1 MISPNQLNFF
11 EQEGYLALEDI
22 LSVQDMTFYAQTY
35 DAFINNEFDTTD
47 LRSDCPVKKTMT
59 RSTLL
64 KSCFPQFILIYS
76 SPMHQKGLAI
86 AQQLLGKI

>member
-47 LRSDCPVKKTMT
+47 LRSDLSGKEDNDKEYITQIMLP
-59 RSTLL
+59 SIIYPDLL
-64 KSCFPQFILIYS
+64 HHS
-76 SPMHQKGLAI
+76 MHQKV
-86 AQQLLGKI
+86 